1 MAQPARPPVRP
12 RLKNADPLV
21 ESVTPEPSAPQMD
34 YPAHVATYN
43 RFLSLV
49 KWFCIHMCLIVPALY
64 FFIIQGSAGIGFALL
79 ASAVALLIWG
89 LLKTPKVNRDVAV
102 AADISSSRA
111 P

>member
-1 MAQPARPPVRP
+1 MAQPDSKPVRP

-21 ESVTPEPSAPQMD
+21 ESVTPEPSPPQMD

-64 FFIIQGSAGIGFALL
+64 FFIVQGNAGIGFFLIAIAIGLL
-79 ASAVALLIWG
+79 LWG
-89 LLKTPKVNRDVAV
+89 LLKNTRLNRDVAV
-102 AADISSSRA
+102 AADTSSSRA
-111 P
+111 R